1 MSTYKSSR
9 LDLKIIA
16 KRVGM
21 ARVYVW
27 EGYCHPIVSIFI
39 LQVQLHSYEE
49 SRDGAGGGQV
59 RMAVI
64 RTCMFPIIMKE
75 MYCATCRCPM
85 LRAEYFFCFSF
96 LTFLFSV
103 CFWFSTL
110 SSHLVTHCVIG
121 KVSAVFVFSFPR
133 VLFSYYH

>member
-1 MSTYKSSR
+1 VSTYKSSR

-75 MYCATCRCPM
+75 MYCATRRCPM

-96 LTFLFSV
+96 LTFLF
-103 CFWFSTL
+103 L
-110 SSHLVTHCVIG
+110 
-121 KVSAVFVFSFPR
+121 FVFGSQLYLRIWSLIASSERFLLFLCFPFL
-133 VLFSYYH
+133 VFSFSYYH

>member
-1 MSTYKSSR
+1 
-9 LDLKIIA
+9 
-16 KRVGM
+16 M

-27 EGYCHPIVSIFI
+27 EGYCYPIVSIFI

-75 MYCATCRCPM
+75 MYCATCRCPIWV
-85 LRAEYFFCFSF
+85 ESIFFVFEPAV
-96 LTFLFSV
+96 SV
-103 CFWFSTL
+103 CVWFSTL

-121 KVSAVFVFSFPR
+121 KVSLVLCFPFLMFSF
-133 VLFSYYH
+133 